1 MHNVANISPARNRHG
16 RVDSFAAAIARDAF
30 ATQARQARQWDERRG
45 FRDVTPAELC
55 AVANWPIFAPARR
68 AHPVM
73 RIDNPAFRR
82 EIEAI
87 HRLGPRALGE
97 LLIEISA
104 DPATLAR
111 WARLNSSIVQAV
123 GGDLWPSFE
132 PYEVAV

>member
-1 MHNVANISPARNRHG
+1 
-16 RVDSFAAAIARDAF
+16 
-30 ATQARQARQWDERRG
+30 
-45 FRDVTPAELC
+45 
-55 AVANWPIFAPARR
+55 
-68 AHPVM
+68 M